1 MNRKFRLNGKQWSCC
16 VLCACILLLV
26 GASYVWASGE
36 GGHGAG
42 QMKDFLYRCLDFVIT
57 FGVLGYL
64 LFGPV
69 KRGLMARRERIADS
83 LEKARQ
89 MKADAES
96 AHAECQ
102 RQLASAGKDIE
113 KLRASLREESEQERT
128 KIWAQARQLAES
140 LQNDATLAAAR
151 EIAQARRQLH
161 DEAVQ
166 LAIQMAEE
174 ILKQELTAKD
184 HSRLVDEFLCQEGVG
199 SEKYHHIKKIRKS
212 FSSTCVTR

>member
-1 MNRKFRLNGKQWSCC
+1 MNRICRFNGKQWGCC
-16 VLCACILLLV
+16 VVCACTLLLV
-26 GASYVWASGE
+26 GVTYVWASGE
-36 GGHGAG
+36 SGHGTG
-42 QMKDFLYRCLDFVIT
+42 QMKDFLYRCLDFAIT

-69 KRGLMARRERIADS
+69 KRGLMARREKIADS

-174 ILKQELTAKD
+174 ILKQELTATD
-184 HSRLVDEFLCQEGVG
+184 QIRLVDEFLCQEGVG
-199 SEKYHHIKKIRKS
+199 NEKYNHIKKIRKS
-212 FSSTCVTR
+212 LSPTCVTR